1 MKHKLVVLLW
11 SINIYGITALIYLY
25 NMAPNSGNFDL
36 SFFLA
41 FLALKVFGA
50 PLSGQ

>member
-11 SINIYGITALIYLY
+11 SINILWYHYLDLLVQYGA
-25 NMAPNSGNFDL
+25 NSGNFDL

>member
-25 NMAPNSGNFDL
+25 NMAPTVETLIFP
-36 SFFLA
+36 FFSL
-41 FLALKVFGA
+41 F
-50 PLSGQ
+50 

>member
-11 SINIYGITALIYLY
+11 SINILWYHCLDLLVQYGA
-25 NMAPNSGNFDL
+25 NSGNFDL

-41 FLALKVFGA
+41 FLAVKVFGV